1 MIDTKLIL
9 DFWFVQCTPKMWF
22 KKSKS
27 FDELLRSR
35 FKKTIETCLKVKID
49 EILISYDNYLSYIL
63 VLDQFT
69 RNVFRNN
76 SKSFQGDE
84 TALMYTLSPTLFED
98 HLKYLGVF
106 IGPGASLMCCS
117 DVMNSYCE
125 CISFL
130 RGIDAGLATTISL
143 YNTLCASTCSWVG
156 SFLPPSADLL
166 ILEGKSLQRM
176 THGPWNVFPK
186 QFLCIAIPHQHHE
199 VRHGNDFSK

>member
-9 DFWFVQCTPKMWF
+9 DFWFVQCTAKMWF

-27 FDELLRSR
+27 FDELLRTR

-84 TALMYTLSPTLFED
+84 TALMLSKFAIENNFLKENKYHYNSFFLMPVMHSENIID
-98 HLKYLGVF
+98 HEFGLPFFKKFTNENTFKYALKHKKIIEEFSRFPHRNKILGRK
-106 IGPGASLMCCS
+106 SSQSEL
-117 DVMNSYCE
+117 E
-125 CISFL
+125 FL
-130 RGIDAGLATTISL
+130 KLS
-143 YNTLCASTCSWVG
+143 G
-156 SFLPPSADLL
+156 SRF
-166 ILEGKSLQRM
+166 
-176 THGPWNVFPK
+176 
-186 QFLCIAIPHQHHE
+186 
-199 VRHGNDFSK
+199 